1 MEERL
6 PLLRTLPLF
15 RDMTDEEILRALEC
29 FHAKEKVFDQAHIV
43 WELGERR
50 TWGVILEG
58 GVTVQQEDMRGNR
71 SIVSDFGPGDTLDG
85 DTLSMVGAMPFFLS
99 VYAGTAILLL
109 DGEAALA
116 PCGRAC
122 RAHLILL
129 RNAVQFIAQR
139 ERLLLYKIDYLSRRT
154 TREKILS
161 YLSIQAARHGA
172 RRFNVPY
179 TRQELADLLAVDR
192 SAMCT
197 ELTRMQNDG
206 LIRFERKRFELLGE
220 K

>member
-1 MEERL
+1 MEDRL

-29 FHAKEKVFDQAHIV
+29 FHAKEKYFDQPRIV
-43 WELGERR
+43 WEFGEQRC
-50 TWGVILEG
+50 WGVILEG

-71 SIVSDFGPGDTLDG
+71 SIVSDFGPGDYLDG
-85 DTLSMVGAMPFFLS
+85 AFLSMAGVMPFFLS
-99 VYAGTAILLL
+99 VCAGTLILFL

-122 RAHLILL
+122 RAHLLLL
-129 RNAVQFIAQR
+129 RNAVQFTARR
-139 ERLLLYKIDYLSRRT
+139 ELLLMHKIDYLSKRT

-161 YLSIQAARHGA
+161 YLSIQAARHGT

-206 LIRFERKRFELLGE
+206 LIRFERKRFELLG